1 MISLDCNTKV
11 KSIRISYPTT
21 SGISNNTKD
30 HRHHSE
36 SHSGGVEKPR
46 SANKNFL
53 SKLKKFEL
61 LSRGISSVATDE
73 SPPNPDTSSSLNE
86 AGTASSCS
94 STSNEDSLSSVS
106 PIINQ
111 LDVRKNYKIV
121 NSKSFTNKLSEML
134 HLNKI
139 ESSNQNGITKINNT
153 TSNNNCCRLDLRSK
167 SFGCEK
173 DLQIKGLNRT
183 GLNVMNINQSNCTKK
198 TKSGK
203 NQNFSFTIYD
213 ILK

>member
-21 SGISNNTKD
+21 SNSNNNNNSAKD
-30 HRHHSE
+30 HHSE
-36 SHSGGVEKPR
+36 SEKPR

-61 LSRGISSVATDE
+61 LSRGISPTAAATTDE
-73 SPPNPDTSSSLNE
+73 SSLNE

-111 LDVRKNYKIV
+111 LDVKKNYKIV
-121 NSKSFTNKLSEML
+121 NSTSFANKLGEML

-139 ESSNQNGITKINNT
+139 ESSNQKGATKIKNNP
-153 TSNNNCCRLDLRSK
+153 NNNCCRLDLRSK

-173 DLQIKGLNRT
+173 DLQLKGLNRT
-183 GLNVMNINQSNCTKK
+183 GLNVMNINQSTKR

-203 NQNFSFTIYD
+203 NRNFRFSM
-213 ILK
+213 

>member
-21 SGISNNTKD
+21 SNSNNNNNSAKD
-30 HRHHSE
+30 HHSE
-36 SHSGGVEKPR
+36 SEKPR

-61 LSRGISSVATDE
+61 LSRGISPTAAATTDE
-73 SPPNPDTSSSLNE
+73 SSLNE

-111 LDVRKNYKIV
+111 LDVKKNYKIV
-121 NSKSFTNKLSEML
+121 NSTSFANKLGEML

-139 ESSNQNGITKINNT
+139 VESSNQNGITKINNP
-153 TSNNNCCRLDLRSK
+153 NNNCCRLDLRSK

-173 DLQIKGLNRT
+173 DLQLKGLNRT
-183 GLNVMNINQSNCTKK
+183 GLNVMNINQSTKR

-203 NQNFSFTIYD
+203 NRNFRVSM
-213 ILK
+213 